1 MRSETKQV
9 FFTLVTT
16 RDMTLAVHEL
26 HLDCREKQKLRV
38 RSSVVVLGKLSLH
51 DVPLPLSL
59 PASLLKIPYVYPA
72 AVTVPPDST
81 TYVCS
86 DFWGC

>member
-38 RSSVVVLGKLSLH
+38 RSSVVVLGKLSLQMTSH
-51 DVPLPLSL
+51 CRCLYLHL
-59 PASLLKIPYVYPA
+59 Y
-72 AVTVPPDST
+72 
-81 TYVCS
+81 
-86 DFWGC
+86 